1 MTIKETSKS
10 LDREAMSL
18 ARESTGG
25 VAWGTIALCL
35 GVAIAYAAVFV
46 AVATGHLGMAAGF
59 VINSLLVYASYT
71 ILHEAV
77 HGNISGFGQPT
88 RWYNEALGILA
99 GFMMSIPLTIHRTE
113 HLAHHRKTNDPEADP
128 DMWMAANSPVT
139 FVSLIRA
146 SFISIARQYTRY
158 AESWPK
164 ATNREKGLV
173 AVEVLGIVGIRGGLA
188 MAGFAQEVLWLT
200 ILANLV
206 GNLII
211 VTFFAVAVH
220 HPNSATG
227 RYVDT
232 STILFRSWVNTP
244 ITWAWL
250 WQNYHSVHHLFPR
263 VPFYR
268 YAKVFDRI
276 REIMVKQGATIHEIG

>member
-1 MTIKETSKS
+1 MANEIDRA

-25 VAWGTIALCL
+25 VAWGTITLCL
-35 GVAIAYAAVFV
+35 GIVITYAAVFV
-46 AVATGHLGMAAGF
+46 AVASGHLGMATGF
-59 VINSLLVYASYT
+59 VINGLLVYASYT
-71 ILHEAV
+71 VLHEAV

-99 GFMMSIPLTIHRTE
+99 GFMMAIPLTIHRTE

-128 DMWMAANSPVT
+128 DMWTAANTPVT
-139 FVSLIRA
+139 FFSLIRA
-146 SFISIARQYTRY
+146 SFISIARQYTLY
-158 AESWPK
+158 AENWSK
-164 ATNREKGLV
+164 ATGREKGLV
-173 AVEVLGIVGIRGGLA
+173 AVETLGIVGIRGGLA

-220 HPNSATG
+220 HPNAATG

-232 STILFRSWVNTP
+232 STIVFRSWVNTP

-250 WQNYHSVHHLFPR
+250 WQNYHSIHHLFPR

-276 REIMVKQGATIHEIG
+276 REIMLKQGATIHEIG

>member
-1 MTIKETSKS
+1 MSTAQSDSS
-10 LDREAMSL
+10 LDREAMRL

-25 VAWGTIALCL
+25 VAWGTISLCL
-35 GVAIAYAAVFV
+35 GVVIAYAAVFV

-59 VINSLLVYASYT
+59 VINGLLVYASYT
-71 ILHEAV
+71 VLHEAV

-128 DMWMAANSPVT
+128 DMWTAANTPVT
-139 FVSLIRA
+139 FFSLIRV
-146 SFISIARQYTRY
+146 SFISISRQYTLY
-158 AESWPK
+158 AEHWSK
-164 ATNREKGLV
+164 ATDREKRLV
-173 AVEVLGIVGIRGGLA
+173 AIEILGIVGIRGGLA
-188 MAGFAQEVLWLT
+188 LAGFGQEVLWLT
-200 ILANLV
+200 ILANLL
-206 GNLII
+206 GNFII

-220 HPNSATG
+220 HPNAAMG

-232 STILFRSWVNTP
+232 STIVFRSWVNTP
-244 ITWAWL
+244 ITWVWL
-250 WQNYHSVHHLFPR
+250 WQNYHSIHHLFPR

-276 REIMVKQGATIHEIG
+276 RGIMVKRGATIHEFG